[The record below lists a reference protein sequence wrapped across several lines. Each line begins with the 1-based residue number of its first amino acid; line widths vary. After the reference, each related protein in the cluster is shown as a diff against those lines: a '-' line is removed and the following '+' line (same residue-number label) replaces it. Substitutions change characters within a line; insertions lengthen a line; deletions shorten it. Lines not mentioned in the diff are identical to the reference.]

1 MRRPPVPMRA
11 RLDPRPD
18 RGPDQERHGADRD
31 AERVLPHEAGLE
43 PAHLGAGRAEAAR
56 DPVDRAVD
64 DLLVEDV
71 GEPLRTTTDGTA
83 DGGADRGVVV
93 PGVTEQPA
101 ERTEPPVERI

>member
-31 AERVLPHEAGLE
+31 AQRVLPHEAGLE
-43 PAHLGAGRAEAAR
+43 PAPRGAGRAEAAR

-71 GEPLRTTTDGTA
+71 GEPLRTTTDRAA
-83 DGGADRGVVV
+83 DGGADRGVVEG
-93 PGVTEQPA
+93 GVTEEATRRA
-101 ERTEPPVERI
+101 E